1 MSALFDRR
9 LWKQAGWLPPPHR
22 HPRVPEA
29 LLLAQVKP
37 GAEPFAAHRSAEGAE
52 PGRRGG
58 AWMMGGAWAM
68 GRSLSEARGSKG
80 VQMQCSG
87 SAAAAPGRADVVA
100 WPGPE

>member
-52 PGRRGG
+52 P
-58 AWMMGGAWAM
+58 
-68 GRSLSEARGSKG
+68 E
-80 VQMQCSG
+80 
-87 SAAAAPGRADVVA
+87 
-100 WPGPE
+100 